1 MWCSDTA
8 HVMSSA
14 VQKQKITVAAGA
26 WQVAVDR
33 KTGPR
38 GNEDSDEEEADGKGV
53 FRDDLL
59 RTRHGRSSQGGQNGG
74 PPVRTGPLPPP
85 PPAAQRVPK
94 QPTGG
99 AATGGV
105 IGSRAAQQVLHTVA
119 LPHAR
124 PRAGAPVASMLGGA
138 PLAFAQQPESPPSEA
153 VRRNRDIGGG
163 MGSPDSREGSVSP
176 PHIGTGLVRSTS
188 NGRIGLTATL
198 DVDTPDSTPPG
209 SPTQRAPT
217 QQQQQQQPTR
227 MAPQPAQPP
236 LPFQAPADP
245 EEAALLT
252 QMLASNLKDEAE
264 ALYEAGHLEA
274 AEKVF
279 SQALVYAP
287 QERSL
292 LCGRCQCSAARG
304 AHAQALADARSVTA
318 MAPGWHVGHALLGAA
333 LAAMGARDEAMAAYD
348 TASRL
353 AADPRSEE
361 SSLEDA
367 REYMQTLDGLRT
379 GTPV

>member
-1 MWCSDTA
+1 
-8 HVMSSA
+8 
-14 VQKQKITVAAGA
+14 
-26 WQVAVDR
+26 
-33 KTGPR
+33 
-38 GNEDSDEEEADGKGV
+38 
-53 FRDDLL
+53 
-59 RTRHGRSSQGGQNGG
+59 
-74 PPVRTGPLPPP
+74 
-85 PPAAQRVPK
+85 
-94 QPTGG
+94 
-99 AATGGV
+99 
-105 IGSRAAQQVLHTVA
+105 
-119 LPHAR
+119 
-124 PRAGAPVASMLGGA
+124 
-138 PLAFAQQPESPPSEA
+138 
-153 VRRNRDIGGG
+153 
-163 MGSPDSREGSVSP
+163 
-176 PHIGTGLVRSTS
+176 
-188 NGRIGLTATL
+188 
-198 DVDTPDSTPPG
+198 
-209 SPTQRAPT
+209 
-217 QQQQQQQPTR
+217 
-227 MAPQPAQPP
+227 